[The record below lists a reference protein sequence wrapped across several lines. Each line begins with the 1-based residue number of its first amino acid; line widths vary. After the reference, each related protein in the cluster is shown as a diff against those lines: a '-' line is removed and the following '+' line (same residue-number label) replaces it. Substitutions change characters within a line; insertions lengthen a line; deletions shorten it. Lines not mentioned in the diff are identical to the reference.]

1 MIRWQASTGLKC
13 EQVPC
18 NPKIST
24 TEFTLNSQGE
34 RAELARSF

>member
-18 NPKIST
+18 NQKIPT
-24 TEFTLNSQGE
+24 TNSQGE
-34 RAELARSF
+34 RAESARSF